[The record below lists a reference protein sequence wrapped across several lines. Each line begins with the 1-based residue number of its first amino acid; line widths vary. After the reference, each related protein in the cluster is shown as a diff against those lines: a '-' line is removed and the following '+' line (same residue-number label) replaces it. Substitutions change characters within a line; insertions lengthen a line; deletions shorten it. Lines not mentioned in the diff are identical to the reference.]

1 MMVGTALFLAEKLFR
16 SPIMGLIG
24 LLTCNGLEIIYV
36 GPTSYS

>member
-24 LLTCNGLEIIYV
+24 LSCDVGFALLLGLRS
-36 GPTSYS
+36 G